1 MIPIDFF
8 KPVSSFIVSYLPQ
21 IICEVRFCFVGI
33 LLPSINK
40 FSLCVVYKFFIQF
53 GK

>member
-21 IICEVRFCFVGI
+21 IICEVRFCFVGSY
-33 LLPSINK
+33 LVTFDKQVFFVCSI
-40 FSLCVVYKFFIQF
+40 
-53 GK
+53 

>member
-33 LLPSINK
+33 DT
-40 FSLCVVYKFFIQF
+40 
-53 GK
+53 